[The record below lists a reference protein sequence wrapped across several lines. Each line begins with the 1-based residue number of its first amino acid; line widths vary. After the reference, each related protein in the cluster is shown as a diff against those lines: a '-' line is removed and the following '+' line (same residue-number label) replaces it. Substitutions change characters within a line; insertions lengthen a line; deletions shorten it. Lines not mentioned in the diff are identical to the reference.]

1 VRRIESGDLAVVGVN
16 TFQESA
22 DSPLVGDDRI
32 LRVDPAVEHE
42 LMADVVAW
50 RAGRAAA
57 DVDAA
62 RAELRRVA
70 GTSENVMPATI
81 ALARAGGT
89 TGEWADTLREV
100 FGEYRSPTGV
110 TGAASASAGGRRGE
124 QLAAAADRVRAL
136 PGGPPRLLVA
146 KPGLDGHSN
155 GAEQIAV
162 RARDAGFEVAY
173 QGIRLTPAQIAAAAV
188 EEGVHC
194 VGLSILSGS
203 HRELVPEVLR
213 LMHEAGAGDVP
224 VVVGGIIP
232 DADARWL
239 REQGVAAVFTPKDF
253 EITAIIGEIVR
264 IIREVHDLPVSPPST
279 TS

>member
-1 VRRIESGDLAVVGVN
+1 
-16 TFQESA
+16 
-22 DSPLVGDDRI
+22 
-32 LRVDPAVEHE
+32 
-42 LMADVVAW
+42 
-50 RAGRAAA
+50 
-57 DVDAA
+57 
-62 RAELRRVA
+62 
-70 GTSENVMPATI
+70 MPATL
-81 ALARAGGT
+81 ACARAGVT
-89 TGEWADTLREV
+89 TGEWAGVLREV
-100 FGEYRSPTGV
+100 FGSYRAPTGV
-110 TGAASASAGGRRGE
+110 TGAVGTASAGEDLQAVRE
-124 QLAAAADRVRAL
+124 AVRATGAEL
-136 PGGPPRLLVA
+136 GTRLRLLVG

-213 LMHEAGAGDVP
+213 LLREAGAGDVP

-239 REQGVAAVFTPKDF
+239 EEQGVAAVFTPKDF
-253 EITAIIGEIVR
+253 EITGIIGQVVQVVR
-264 IIREVHDLPVSPPST
+264 RANGLPT
-279 TS
+279 G